1 LSGLFSASQALQ
13 DCFGRL
19 KLDGSTEDNNQNP
32 SFEQFKKVI
41 QIEKLIELVKNSGFC
56 ESIQTVS
63 AYVYVYR
70 DERCKLY
77 LQLAVYRLISIISK
91 YLLDLSRSVYHA

>member
-1 LSGLFSASQALQ
+1 LSGLFSPTQALQ
-13 DCFGRL
+13 DFFGRL
-19 KLDGSTEDNNQNP
+19 KLDGSTEDINQNP

-41 QIEKLIELVKNSGFC
+41 QIEKHIELEKNSGFC

-63 AYVYVYR
+63 AYVYR

-77 LQLAVYRLISIISK
+77 LQLAAYRLISIICK
-91 YLLDLSRSVYHA
+91 YLLELSRSVYHA